1 MFSQRACMSWP
12 LCAIVAA
19 TASKISMRLAA
30 SRPTL
35 LYRLAASRMQI
46 EPGWPPVAC
55 NMGKIGAHLLATGGH
70 PRSICIRLAA
80 KRQRRGGR
88 LAASRMLAA
97 TLVLSAC
104 DWLPAAHYFSAV
116 WQPVGCKLN
125 QVRSIFY
132 SSLHSQLKNS

>member
-1 MFSQRACMSWP
+1 MSWP
-12 LCAIVAA
+12 LCAVVAA
-19 TASKISMRLAA
+19 TACKISVRLAA

-88 LAASRMLAA
+88 LAASRMLILYAA
-97 TLVLSAC
+97 RGHPGAICMRL
-104 DWLPAAHYFSAV
+104 AAS
-116 WQPVGCKLN
+116 
-125 QVRSIFY
+125 RT
-132 SSLHSQLKNS
+132 QLLCRLAASRMQMQKY